1 MGDSVR
7 VRMRECEGEDVT
19 YFAYAFS
26 RSALQNSLAS
36 VEWMKISFPL

>member
-7 VRMRECEGEDVT
+7 VRMRECEDVT